1 VLLDKRIIGVFH
13 TVNRSELKPELL
25 SIRFIV
31 FLLIISKE
39 KSCKHNGMSKMTL
52 ISSQLNFFDAVSL
65 NNKAVSMISAGDN
78 HKAVQL
84 LKRSFNL
91 MKAAGLAAVREQC
104 AGKVSPLL
112 APSTTAPVVHETVP
126 LPHMHNRRWFLYS
139 KALRFNTENLS
150 VATFLNDFHIFSA
163 VVMFNLALIYHR
175 SALCGNQKSSRT
187 ATTLYSL
194 VLQLVGRP
202 KSCSRSL
209 TSMIVKLAATN
220 NLAQISNESG
230 KTKLAQEGLEHL
242 SAGIRQS
249 RKDFPCLFQ
258 QASGDMKGLMT
269 NLRLWKSDAVAPA
282 A

>member
-1 VLLDKRIIGVFH
+1 
-13 TVNRSELKPELL
+13 
-25 SIRFIV
+25 
-31 FLLIISKE
+31 
-39 KSCKHNGMSKMTL
+39 MTL
-52 ISSQLNFFDAVSL
+52 ISSQLNLFDAVSL
-65 NNKAVSMISAGDN
+65 NNKAVSMISAGD
-78 HKAVQL
+78 HQKAVQF

-91 MKAAGLAAVREQC
+91 MKAAKLAAGREQQC
-104 AGKVSPLL
+104 AGNASPPL

-126 LPHMHNRRWFLYS
+126 LPHMHNRRWFMYS
-139 KALRFNTENLS
+139 KALRFDTENLS
-150 VATFLNDFHIFSA
+150 VAAFLKDFHIFSA

-187 ATTLYSL
+187 ATNLYNL

-209 TSMIVKLAATN
+209 TSMIVRLAATN

-249 RKDFPCLFQ
+249 RKDFPYLFQ
-258 QASGDMKGLMT
+258 QASGDMKGFMT
-269 NLRLWKSDAVAPA
+269 NLWLWKPDTVAPA